1 MNQEV
6 KCNITC
12 VLQTGKIKSRYKTGN
27 IYIFFL
33 NIISNFSNI
42 LYFSCIV
49 NLKPA
54 GTITVR
60 RKLSNIPKTKPIQ
73 IENCSVPFPKN
84 LKIRHPLFGV
94 SYEGNIKNV
103 Q

>member
-1 MNQEV
+1 M
-6 KCNITC
+6 K
-12 VLQTGKIKSRYKTGN
+12 
-27 IYIFFL
+27 
-33 NIISNFSNI
+33 NIINNFSNI
-42 LYFSCIV
+42 LYFLYIV

-60 RKLSNIPKTKPIQ
+60 RKLSSIPKTKPIQ

-94 SYEGNIKNV
+94 SYEGNVKNV